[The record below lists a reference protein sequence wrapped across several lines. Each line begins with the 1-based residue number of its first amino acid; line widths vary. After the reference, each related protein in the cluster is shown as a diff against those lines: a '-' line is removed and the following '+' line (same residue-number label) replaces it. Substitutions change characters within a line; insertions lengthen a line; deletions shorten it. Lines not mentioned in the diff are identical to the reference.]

1 MPKKPANKWA
11 WFRAILMAVLIAAL
25 GVPPAAW
32 RAFAQQEGPM
42 TPAPAQQ
49 PEQPAPPASNSPQ
62 QSQSRQAPPPSS
74 PQAVITVNSN
84 LVDVDA
90 TVTDHDGNL
99 VTGLK
104 KENFRILDDGQ
115 PQQITNFGPS
125 DAPITTVI
133 VLEYSS
139 TFWNYFAARGA
150 YWAEGF
156 LTHLKPQDWVALKTF
171 DLNTHLVQDFTQDK
185 RQVDQ
190 DIQELGF
197 PTFHEAV
204 LFDAIYQTVDQL
216 RDVKGKK
223 SIVVIA
229 SGYDTFSKHNL
240 DQILNRLKES
250 EVTIFCVGMGEVV
263 DLTNMGNDIGYLQAK
278 NQLTTFARLTGG
290 YAFFPRFEA
299 EMPDIFNTVAE
310 FLRFQYTIGFTPST
324 PQDGK
329 YHKIAVE
336 IVDDQGNPMLL
347 RNKKGK
353 KQSVEVYAREGYVAP
368 NAATAGN

>member
-1 MPKKPANKWA
+1 
-11 WFRAILMAVLIAAL
+11 MAVVIAGF

-32 RAFAQQEGPM
+32 RALAQQQGPM
-42 TPAPAQQ
+42 GPPPAQQ
-49 PEQPAPPASNSPQ
+49 PEQPAPPPSNSPPPGKP
-62 QSQSRQAPPPSS
+62 APPPSS
-74 PQAVITVNSN
+74 PQAVINVNSN

-104 KENFRILDDGQ
+104 EDNFRIFDDGQ

-133 VLEYSS
+133 LLEYSS
-139 TFWNYFAARGA
+139 ALWNYFAARGA

-171 DLNTHLVQDFTQDK
+171 DLNVHLVQDFTQNK
-185 RQVDQ
+185 NEVAQ
-190 DIQELGF
+190 DIQGLGF

-229 SGYDTFSKHNL
+229 TGYDTFSKHTL
-240 DQILNRLKES
+240 DQIIDRLKES
-250 EVTIFCVGMGEVV
+250 EVTIFCVGMGEQREMY
-263 DLTNMGNDIGYLQAK
+263 NMGNDIGYLQAK
-278 NQLTTFARLTGG
+278 NQLTTFARMTGG
-290 YAFFPRFEA
+290 YAFFPVFDA
-299 EMPDIFNTVAE
+299 DMPNVFNTVAE

-329 YHKIAVE
+329 YHKISVQ
-336 IVDDQGNPMLL
+336 IVDDQGNPLLL
-347 RNKKGK
+347 RNRKGK
-353 KQSVEVYAREGYVAP
+353 KQKVDVYAREGYMAP
-368 NAATAGN
+368 NAAAAGN

>member
-1 MPKKPANKWA
+1 VRKRI
-11 WFRAILMAVLIAAL
+11 WFHVVLMALLIAGL
-25 GVPPAAW
+25 GIPPDVW
-32 RAFAQQEGPM
+32 PVFAQQEGPM
-42 TPAPAQQ
+42 NPAPPQQ
-49 PEQPAPPASNSPQ
+49 PEQPAPPANSPQ
-62 QSQSRQAPPPSS
+62 QSQAKQPPPPSS

-104 KENFRILDDGQ
+104 RANFRVFDDGQ
-115 PQQITNFGPS
+115 PQQITNFGPT
-125 DAPITTVI
+125 DAPITVVI
-133 VLEYSS
+133 LLEYGS

-150 YWAEGF
+150 YWAQGF

-171 DLNTHLVQDFTQDK
+171 DLNTHLVQDFTQNK
-185 RQVDQ
+185 GEVEQ
-190 DIQELGF
+190 DIQQLGF

-204 LFDAIYQTVDQL
+204 LFDAVYQTLDQL

-240 DQILNRLKES
+240 DQIINRLKET
-250 EVTIFCVGMGEVV
+250 ETTIFCVGMGEVL
-263 DLTNMGNDIGYLQAK
+263 DLYSQGNDLAYLQAK
-278 NQLTTFARLTGG
+278 NQLSTFSRLTGG
-290 YAFFPRFEA
+290 YAFFPRFDA
-299 EMPDIFNTVAE
+299 EMPDVFNTVAE
-310 FLRFQYTIGFTPST
+310 FLRFQYTMGFTPST

-329 YHKIAVE
+329 YHKIVVRV
-336 IVDDQGNPMLL
+336 VDDQGSPLLL

-353 KQSVEVYAREGYVAP
+353 KQKVDVYAREGYMAP
-368 NAATAGN
+368 NTAAAGN

>member
-1 MPKKPANKWA
+1 MAKQG
-11 WFRAILMAVLIAAL
+11 WFRVILMAALIAGL
-25 GVPPAAW
+25 GVPPSAW
-32 RAFAQQEGPM
+32 PVLAQQQGPM
-42 TPAPAQQ
+42 SPPPPQQ
-49 PEQPAPPASNSPQ
+49 PEQPAPPATQPGQPSNKQP
-62 QSQSRQAPPPSS
+62 PPPSS

-104 KENFRILDDGQ
+104 KENFRLLDDGQ
-115 PQQITNFGPS
+115 PQQISNFGPS
-125 DAPITTVI
+125 DAPITVVI
-133 VLEYSS
+133 LLEYGS

-171 DLNTHLVQDFTQDK
+171 DLNTHLVQDFTQNK
-185 RQVDQ
+185 SEVDQ
-190 DIQELGF
+190 DIQQLGF

-223 SIVVIA
+223 SILVIA

-240 DQILNRLKES
+240 DQIMDRLKES
-250 EVTIFCVGMGEVV
+250 EVTIFSVGMGEVL
-263 DLTNMGNDIGYLQAK
+263 DLYNQGNDLAYLQAK
-278 NQLTTFARLTGG
+278 NQLTTFSRLTGG

-299 EMPDIFNTVAE
+299 EMPDVFNTVAE
-310 FLRFQYTIGFTPST
+310 FLRFQYTMGFTPST
-324 PQDGK
+324 RQDGK
-329 YHKIAVE
+329 YHKITVE
-336 IVDDQGNPMLL
+336 VVDDQGNPLLL

-353 KQSVEVYAREGYVAP
+353 KQKVDVYAREGYMAP
-368 NAATAGN
+368 NPTAAGN